1 MTVQVQQVPVTGFQ
15 PQAPSTPTAP
25 ADTPSQQGFAP
36 VPPAGNPPRPPN
48 GNTIDLAGQVPGFVP
63 RPPAQV
69 KQPEPQ
75 APAQTLDAAGIAAL
89 IQNALGQQ
97 PPPAQPKQTESRPSW
112 MQTPANQFDV
122 ESIKDPVIKSM
133 AGILQTVGKDLDLD
147 RVIGRALAHNDASLI
162 DEAYLAEKGGANAQ
176 QLAQIARGIVQA
188 VSAKADEIQRSVHA
202 LVGGEANWSAA
213 VAAFNT
219 KAPQEL
225 RVTVARMLDSTDEQF
240 ITAGAKIVAEF
251 AKNSGLTPQP
261 AALLQ
266 NGAASVPAAHGL
278 SREQFQAELVKLDK
292 YSPEYGQRRAELF
305 ARRSVGKRNGM

>member
-1 MTVQVQQVPVTGFQ
+1 
-15 PQAPSTPTAP
+15 
-25 ADTPSQQGFAP
+25 
-36 VPPAGNPPRPPN
+36 
-48 GNTIDLAGQVPGFVP
+48 
-63 RPPAQV
+63 
-69 KQPEPQ
+69 
-75 APAQTLDAAGIAAL
+75 
-89 IQNALGQQ
+89 
-97 PPPAQPKQTESRPSW
+97 

-122 ESIKDPVIKSM
+122 ASIKDPVIKSM

-188 VSAKADEIQRSVHA
+188 VSAKADEIQRNVHA

-213 VAAFNT
+213 VAAFNA

-225 RVTVARMLDSTDEQF
+225 RVTVSRMLDSTDEQF

-292 YSPEYGQRRAELF
+292 YSPEYEQRRAELF
-305 ARRSVGKRNGM
+305 TRRSVGKRNGM